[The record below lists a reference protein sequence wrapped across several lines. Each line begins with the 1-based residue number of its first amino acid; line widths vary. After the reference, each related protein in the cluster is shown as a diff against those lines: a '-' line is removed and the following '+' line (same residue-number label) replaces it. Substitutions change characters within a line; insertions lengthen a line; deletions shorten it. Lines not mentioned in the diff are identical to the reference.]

1 MRPKLIAI
9 KWTVV
14 PLLLV
19 ALVPVAQAEDYY
31 RSDPAKIVSAE
42 HCAECHAPMVEAW
55 KLTHHYDTFNTMH
68 RRPEARD
75 IATKMGLRRIKEESL
90 CLRCH
95 YTSQQQ
101 DDGSVKVIS
110 GISCESCHGAALDW
124 IKVHSAKDDPNRLIK
139 GAKLGMLQPSDI
151 YHVAA
156 NCFSCHTVPEEKL
169 VNVGGHK
176 AGSDF
181 ELVSW
186 LSGEVRHELQK
197 SNGKVNADIPV
208 QRQRVLYIIGRSL
221 DLEFSLR
228 GLAKATA
235 DGTYAQSMI
244 ARVNKAKD
252 HLTEIEKATS
262 LPEIQAMLD
271 AVKAGELKPANE
283 ANLDKMADTVAAS
296 AIKLSNTGDGSQWAG
311 VDPLIPGPDKYM
323 GTPYKP

>member
-1 MRPKLIAI
+1 MRLNWIAK
-9 KWTVV
+9 KWMLAPV
-14 PLLLV
+14 LLAATLS
-19 ALVPVAQAEDYY
+19 LAQGEDYY
-31 RSDPAKIVSAE
+31 RRDPAKIAGAE
-42 HCAECHAPMVEAW
+42 RCAECHAPMVEAW
-55 KLTHHYDTFNTMH
+55 KLTHHYDTFNSMH
-68 RRPEARD
+68 RRPEARE
-75 IATKMGLRRIKEESL
+75 IANKMGLRRIKEESL

-101 DDGSVKVIS
+101 EDGSVKVIS

-139 GAKLGMLQPSDI
+139 AAKLGMLQPPDI

-197 SNGKVNADIPV
+197 SAGKMNADIPV

-228 GLAKATA
+228 ALAKATA

-244 ARVNKAKD
+244 ARVNRARD
-252 HLTEIEKATS
+252 HLAEIEKATS
-262 LPEIQAMLD
+262 LPEIKTMID
-271 AVKAGELKPANE
+271 AVTVGDLKPANE
-283 ANLDKMADTVAAS
+283 ANLDKIADVVSAS
-296 AIKLSNTGDGSQWAG
+296 ALQLSNTGDGSQWAA
-311 VDPLIPGPDKYM
+311 VDSLIPAPDKYM

>member
-1 MRPKLIAI
+1 MRLNWIAK
-9 KWTVV
+9 KWMLTPV
-14 PLLLV
+14 LLAAMMSL
-19 ALVPVAQAEDYY
+19 AQGEDYY
-31 RSDPAKIVSAE
+31 RRDPAKIAGAE
-42 HCAECHAPMVEAW
+42 RCAECHAPMVEAW
-55 KLTHHYDTFNTMH
+55 KLTHHYDTFNSMH
-68 RRPEARD
+68 RRPEARE
-75 IATKMGLRRIKEESL
+75 IANKMGLRRIKEESL

-139 GAKLGMLQPSDI
+139 AAKLGMLQPPDI

-197 SNGKVNADIPV
+197 SAGKLNADIPM

-235 DGTYAQSMI
+235 DGPYAQSMI
-244 ARVNKAKD
+244 ARVNRAKD
-252 HLTEIEKATS
+252 HLAEIEKATS
-262 LPEIQAMLD
+262 LPEIKTMID
-271 AVKAGELKPANE
+271 AVTVGDLKPANE
-283 ANLDKMADTVAAS
+283 ANLDKIADIVS
-296 AIKLSNTGDGSQWAG
+296 ANALQLSNAGDGSQWAA
-311 VDPLIPGPDKYM
+311 VDPLIPAPDKYM